1 MEWQNL
7 FTEIILTRGYDYYLS
22 DTIKNMNVSN
32 QTIKAIIAGYQNYEV
47 EIKLEGDNI
56 VKMTCSC
63 PYASDGNNCKHM
75 AAVLYKW
82 QDEYKENIPSVT
94 ERSAIKN
101 EHLEKLINKASD
113 KQIKHFLYSLLSND
127 EKLFLKFKTLVE
139 PNISSSDLKRYKRE
153 INKTVRSFLGR
164 DQFINYMQAP
174 AFINAMDKYLYE
186 DVKMMLENGC
196 NEGAFELTCY
206 LFLKVG
212 SVDIDDSRGELGMF
226 ASDCLNIWRE
236 ILNNGNRQLE
246 DKMYQW
252 FIEQLDGSLI
262 DYLEEYLEDILM
274 NYFKEPKYLKEKLV
288 FIQKKIMLAKK
299 QKQDWFGEFETSKW
313 IFWHLKVMEELNYP
327 IADIDDYCK
336 ENWQYTNIRN
346 YYIDKCIE
354 RKDYQKAIEV
364 LKESINLDKGYPG
377 RIKEQRNKLK
387 ELYKL
392 TNNLDAYQQELWQL
406 VTKDDPG
413 NLEIFNELK
422 KLYPK
427 EKWIEVREEIFKVL
441 PKYVRIDKLYLA
453 EKMEERL
460 LNYVLNERGLYALYE
475 YEDILKP
482 KYTKE
487 LLQKYYDELNLMA
500 SCSADRKKYRQW
512 VATLKRMQKLDGGAK
527 IVNEIVETWK
537 KVYKS
542 RKAMMDELKK
552 L

>member
-32 QTIKAIIAGYQNYEV
+32 QIIKATIAGYQNYEV

-56 VKMTCSC
+56 VKMECSC

-82 QDEYKENIPSVT
+82 QDEHKQIISSVT
-94 ERSAIKN
+94 EKPALKN
-101 EHLEKLINKASD
+101 EYLEKLINKASD
-113 KQIKHFLYSLLSND
+113 KQIRHFLYNLLSND

-153 INKTVRSFLGR
+153 INKTIRSFLGR

-174 AFINAMDKYLYE
+174 AFINAMEKYLYE

-212 SVDIDDSRGELGMF
+212 SVDMDDSRGELGMF
-226 ASDCLNIWRE
+226 ASDCLNIWSE

-252 FIEQLDGSLI
+252 FIKQLDGSLI
-262 DYLEEYLEDILM
+262 DYMEEYLEEILM

-288 FIQKKIMLAKK
+288 FIQKKITLAKK

-327 IADIDDYCK
+327 IGDIDNYCK
-336 ENWQYTNIRN
+336 ENWQYANIRN
-346 YYIDKCIE
+346 YYIDKCINHQ
-354 RKDYQKAIEV
+354 DYQKAIEV
-364 LKESINLDKGYPG
+364 LKESINLDKGYAG
-377 RIKEQRNKLK
+377 RIKEHSIKLK

-392 TNNLDAYQQELWQL
+392 INDLDNYKQQLWQL

-422 KLYPK
+422 RLYSK
-427 EKWIEVREEIFKVL
+427 EKWLEVREEIFKVL

-453 EKMEERL
+453 ENMEERL
-460 LNYVLNERGLYALYE
+460 LNYVLSESGLYALYE

-487 LLQKYYDELNLMA
+487 LLQKYCDELNLMA

-512 VATLKRMQKLDGGAK
+512 VAILKRMQKLDGGAK

>member
-7 FTEIILTRGYDYYLS
+7 FTKTILTRGYDYYLS
-22 DTIKNMNVSN
+22 DTIKNLNVLN
-32 QTIKAIIAGYQNYEV
+32 QTIKATIAGYQNYEV
-47 EIKLEGDNI
+47 EIKFKDDNI
-56 VKMTCSC
+56 VKMACSC

-82 QDEYKENIPSVT
+82 QDEHKEIISSVT
-94 ERSAIKN
+94 EKPTLKN

-113 KQIKHFLYSLLSND
+113 KQIQHFLYNLLSND

-139 PNISSSDLKRYKRE
+139 PNISSSDLKHYKRE

-164 DQFINYMQAP
+164 DQFINYMQTP
-174 AFINAMDKYLYE
+174 AFINAMDKYLNE
-186 DVKMMLENGC
+186 DIKMMLEHGC
-196 NEGAFELTCY
+196 YNEAFELTSY

-212 SVDIDDSRGELGMF
+212 SAEMDDSRGELRMF
-226 ASDCLNIWRE
+226 ASDCLNIWSE
-236 ILNNGNRQLE
+236 ILNNGDRQLE

-252 FIEQLDGSLI
+252 FIKQLDGSLI
-262 DYLEEYLEDILM
+262 GYMEECLEDIVI
-274 NYFKEPKYLKEKLV
+274 NNFKDPKYLTEKLI
-288 FIQKKIMLAKK
+288 FIQKKIIFAKK

-327 IADIDDYCK
+327 IVDIDNYCK
-336 ENWQYTNIRN
+336 ENWQYANIRN
-346 YYIDKCIE
+346 YYIDKCIDH
-354 RKDYQKAIEV
+354 KDYQKAIEV

-377 RIKEQRNKLK
+377 RIKEQRIKLK

-392 TNNLDAYQQELWQL
+392 TNNLNAYQQELWQL

-460 LNYVLNERGLYALYE
+460 LNYVLSERGLYALYE
-475 YEDILKP
+475 YEDILKQ
-482 KYTKE
+482 KYTKQ
-487 LLQKYYDELNLMA
+487 LLQKYYDELKVM
-500 SCSADRKKYRQW
+500 SSYSGDRKKYRQW
-512 VATLKRMQKLDGGAK
+512 VAILKRMQKLDGGAK

-537 KVYKS
+537 KVYKN